1 MAKNPFK
8 LRSGNTTPFKQ
19 MGASPFKIEP
29 FPFSKA
35 SKGTKLPSYAALE
48 KVVQR
53 HLYKEVKAAV
63 EIGKY
68 EKPQLRTKRL
78 KRIAKTS
85 AKVGG
90 RALLSTGLLAGE
102 LLYGFGK
109 ESIRRKKA
117 GLSGFNISESK
128 KNKGFDFDR

>member
-8 LRSGNTTPFKQ
+8 LRSGNTTSFKQ

-35 SKGTKLPSYAALE
+35 SKGTKATHAE
-48 KVVQR
+48 IKGVVQR
-53 HLYKEVKAAV
+53 HRYKTIKDAIELFDTR
-63 EIGKY
+63 
-68 EKPQLRTKRL
+68 PPLRAKRRFGT
-78 KRIAKTS
+78 RIATG

-90 RALLSTGLLAGE
+90 RALLGTGLLAGE
-102 LLYGFGK
+102 LLYSFGK

-128 KNKGFDFDR
+128 KNKGFNF